1 MITPLN
7 LPCKESTIFALVVAS
22 IGSAALVVVE
32 VMTAS
37 PSPGRAAPDATER
50 GHTEMTAPAHRLL
63 PVVRDR
69 VRVRTPLREQ
79 NCIHFSEEVNPRP
92 EPACLLLR
100 CLCLR
105 LRRSGSGCVALA
117 LQP

>member
-79 NCIHFSEEVNPRP
+79 NCIHFSGEVNPRP
-92 EPACLLLR
+92 EPSFASCAFAY
-100 CLCLR
+100 
-105 LRRSGSGCVALA
+105 VV
-117 LQP
+117 QV